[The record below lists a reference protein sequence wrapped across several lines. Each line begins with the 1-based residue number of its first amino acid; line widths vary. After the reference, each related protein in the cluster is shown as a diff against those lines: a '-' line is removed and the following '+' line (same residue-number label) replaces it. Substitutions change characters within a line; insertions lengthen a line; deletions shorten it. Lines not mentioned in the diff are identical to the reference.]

1 MALAQR
7 RIRLLFGA
15 FAALLAIA
23 AVRTLELG
31 TLQSAHLSAIATQ
44 QQVQTQALPA
54 VRGEILDRNGAA
66 LALTEPADD
75 ISATPYQIKD
85 PASAAARLAP
95 LLGES
100 VTTLT
105 QQLAAHTTF
114 EYLKRQVPDT
124 TAQRIAALGIAG
136 ISLTTDNIRDYPFGD
151 LAAQLL
157 GGTHLGGGGAGGLE
171 LGLNGALAGVSG
183 TSRTVVAADG
193 TPISVSDPRKAVP
206 GETVRLTLD
215 AGLQQE
221 VETVLAGVGQEYTPE
236 DATAIVMTPSTG
248 AVLALANWPSVNAN
262 DVGTGFDWSDHAIA
276 LNYEPGSTFKAV
288 VIGGALSDGLITP
301 STMFNIPSSLPF
313 DGRVINDSTP
323 HPDEQLSTTGIL
335 AQSSNIGAVEIGQ
348 KLGAARF
355 AYWVK
360 RFGFGEPTG
369 VDLPGENQGIIPP
382 LSQYTNFS
390 MGNLPFGQGES
401 VTPIQI
407 ATAYAAIANGGI
419 LRPPH
424 VVAQIGNTVQREPA
438 GHRII
443 SPLVASELRTMLE
456 GVLEPGG
463 TASEITIPG
472 YQLAGKTGTA
482 NKAIP
487 GGYSNTKFV
496 ASFVG
501 FAPAT
506 DPKIE
511 VEVVVDQP
519 KGDAYYGTDA
529 PAHAWGA
536 IMTWALRY
544 LKIPP
549 G

>member
-1 MALAQR
+1 M
-7 RIRLLFGA
+7 
-15 FAALLAIA
+15 
-23 AVRTLELG
+23 T
-31 TLQSAHLSAIATQ
+31 
-44 QQVQTQALPA
+44 
-54 VRGEILDRNGAA
+54 
-66 LALTEPADD
+66 TE
-75 ISATPYQIKD
+75 
-85 PASAAARLAP
+85 
-95 LLGES
+95 
-100 VTTLT
+100 
-105 QQLAAHTTF
+105 LAAHTTF
-114 EYLKRQVPDT
+114 EYLARQVPAN

-136 ISLTTDNIRDYPFGD
+136 ISLSTDNIRFYPFGD

-157 GGTHLGGGGAGGLE
+157 GGVHMGGGGAGGLE
-171 LGLNGALAGVSG
+171 LALNGPLAGVSG
-183 TSRTVVAADG
+183 TSDTVVAADG
-193 TPISVSDPRKAVP
+193 TPISVSDPRKALP

-215 AGLQQE
+215 ARLQEE
-221 VETVLAGVGQEYTPE
+221 VESVLAGVGQEYSPE

-262 DVGTGFDWSDHAIA
+262 DVGNSFDWSDHAIA
-276 LNYEPGSTFKAV
+276 LNYEPGSTFKVV
-288 VIGGALSDGLITP
+288 VIGGALSDGVVTP
-301 STMFNIPSSLPF
+301 HSPFDVPARLPF
-313 DGRVINDSTP
+313 DGRIINDSVAHGNET
-323 HPDEQLSTTGIL
+323 LTTAQIL

-348 KLGAARF
+348 QLGAARF

-360 RFGFGEPTG
+360 RFGFGSPTG
-369 VDLPGENQGIIPP
+369 IDLPGENQGIIPP
-382 LSQYTNFS
+382 LSDYNNFS

-424 VVAQIGNTVQREPA
+424 LVAAVGGTPVREPA
-438 GHRII
+438 GQRIL
-443 SPLVASELRTMLE
+443 SPRVAGELRTMLK

-472 YQLAGKTGTA
+472 YSLAGKTGTA

-487 GGYSNTKFV
+487 GGYSDTEYV

-501 FAPAT
+501 FAPAQH
-506 DPKIE
+506 PKVE

-519 KGDAYYGTDA
+519 QDGEIYGTDA
-529 PAHAWGA
+529 PAHAWGQ